1 MEGETHYEIFGSIVD
16 TQTVV
21 RPALG
26 AVWLGI
32 IGIGMSRAVIR
43 RIF

>member
-1 MEGETHYEIFGSIVD
+1 MEGETHYEIFGSIVAME
-16 TQTVV
+16 TIV

-26 AVWLGI
+26 AVCLGI

-43 RIF
+43 LIF

>member
-16 TQTVV
+16 MQTVV

-32 IGIGMSRAVIR
+32 IGVGMSRGVLR
-43 RIF
+43 RML